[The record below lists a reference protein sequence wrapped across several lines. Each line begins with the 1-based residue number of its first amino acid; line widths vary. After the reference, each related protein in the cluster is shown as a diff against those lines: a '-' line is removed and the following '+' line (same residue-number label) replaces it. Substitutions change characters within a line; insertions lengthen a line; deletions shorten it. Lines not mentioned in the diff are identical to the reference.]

1 MVTLDMFKDGE
12 MTETGTHD
20 ELMAKNGDYA
30 EMFRVQAQYYIEDK
44 DIFDG
49 EATEAAVAD

>member
-1 MVTLDMFKDGE
+1 MFANGTIVE
-12 MTETGTHD
+12 YGTHD

-44 DIFDG
+44 DIFGG
-49 EATEAAVAD
+49 EATEAAVSD

>member
-1 MVTLDMFKDGE
+1 